1 MDLDEIKKA
10 WNSFD
15 ENLAQNLNVDD
26 EKLRKDSIEKTEDQ
40 MDYPYKS
47 EWVELIGGGIVAAA
61 VLIMSIRLIAE
72 PKFFIVGLIAVIIGI
87 VYMRFSYIIIGMMK
101 QIDYYGMP
109 MVKLQAR
116 VAHVKRKILRFR
128 KIQLWLFPLYLLPL
142 IFLFSKTVNNVD
154 LFAHLELLAVR
165 SIGYLAVTYLA
176 VYLINRHLYDK
187 RFASIEKLIE
197 RLKEFEKE

>member
-10 WNSFD
+10 WNNYD
-15 ENLAQNLNVDD
+15 ENLTQNLRVDE
-26 EKLRKDSIEKTEDQ
+26 EKLRKDSLGKTEDQ
-40 MDYPYKS
+40 MDYPYTS

-61 VLIMSIRLIAE
+61 VLILAVRLIAE
-72 PKFFIVGLIAVIIGI
+72 PKFFIIGLIAVITGI
-87 VYMRFSYIIIGMMK
+87 VYMRFSYIKIGLMK

-109 MVKLQAR
+109 MVKLQAK
-116 VAHVKRKILRFR
+116 VAHIKRKILRFR

-154 LFAHLELLAVR
+154 LFAHIELLTIR
-165 SIGYLAVTYLA
+165 SIGYLAITYLA

-187 RFASIEKLIE
+187 RFARVEQLIE